1 MSDEEKEI
9 PEATNE
15 ELKQEE
21 EAKNSLKRTRGEN
34 GDEEL
39 DEETKAEQTKKTK
52 SEEIADP
59 DPKESAQPSNGGAS
73 VPVTTQLTYEEALKI
88 VASANPHA
96 IPLGAVA
103 GIPQT
108 ATVIPLAPTP
118 FTNIVSIVSP
128 AGDSEIVE
136 CTQDKVSQIIG
147 SKGAIIQEMVGT
159 LYFCL

>member
-34 GDEEL
+34 GDEEE

-59 DPKESAQPSNGGAS
+59 DPKESLPSNGGAS

-147 SKGAIIQEMVGT
+147 SKGAIIQEMVST
-159 LYFCL
+159 LYVCS